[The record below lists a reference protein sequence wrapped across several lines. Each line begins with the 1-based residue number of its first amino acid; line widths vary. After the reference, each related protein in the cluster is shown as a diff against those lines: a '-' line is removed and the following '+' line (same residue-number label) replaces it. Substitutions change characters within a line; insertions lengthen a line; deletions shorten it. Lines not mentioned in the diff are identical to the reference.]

1 MERIATYTV
10 NAQITSTQLNDL
22 QDVTVGLISGANN
35 NVLSAAGCDGCEW
48 QSSSA
53 TLIPA
58 TQIKVDATRDWR
70 DRVLTVLYFAPS
82 GSDSQ
87 PGGVNDTDYDYDIT
101 ALRKGYTGR
110 GGLDAGGNNPS
121 NGNPPVVTS
130 TPPGSWALKVD
141 LDVYLYASTVDGS
154 LWLYNDSLG
163 TLKTPILSITATAPT
178 GLRP

>member
-48 QSSSA
+48 QSTANLSPS
-53 TLIPA
+53 

-70 DRVLTVLYFAPS
+70 DRVLTVLYYSPLTS
-82 GSDSQ
+82 NSE
-87 PGGVNDTDYDYDIT
+87 PGGVNDNSYDYDIT
-101 ALRKGYTGR
+101 SLRKGYTGR
-110 GGLDAGGNNPS
+110 GGLDGSGNDPT
-121 NGNPPVVTS
+121 NGNPPVSVAGTS
-130 TPPGSWALKVD
+130 WTMEISTD
-141 LDVYLYASTVDGS
+141 IYLYANATDGS
-154 LWLYNDSLG
+154 LWLYNDTLG
-163 TLKTPILSITATAPT
+163 TLKLPILSITATAPT